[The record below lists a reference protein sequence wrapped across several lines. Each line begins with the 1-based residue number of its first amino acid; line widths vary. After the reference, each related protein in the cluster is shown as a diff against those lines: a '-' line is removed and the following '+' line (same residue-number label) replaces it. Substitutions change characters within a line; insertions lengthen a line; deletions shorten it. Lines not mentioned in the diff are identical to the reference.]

1 MECFMKY
8 LPFLLLTVTF
18 YTQAAPVAT
27 PLNTVADLTEEQIQQ
42 TERQNQQKQAAQNGE
57 KTSVS
62 MTEEELLQRPDLLKN
77 ALDTANAQHNIENIR
92 FLLPLYRR
100 LPAEQQDSVLA
111 RYSEGLVWLADDKHE
126 AAEKLFNEILAE
138 HPDYAPVRLQL
149 ALSQSQ
155 NGKQREAANE
165 LKTLKQTPDLPAPVA
180 QYIDQFDAHLQKSK
194 AWQFNANAYY
204 LQDSNVGRT
213 PEQRTYGYWR
223 FAEPKSA
230 HGVGYE
236 LSAQKTTPIKGHW
249 VARVNA
255 SAYGKFYWDAHDYDD
270 LVTRLEAGPVWRDA
284 KQEVSLLP
292 FYEKRWYG
300 GKAYSYT
307 TGGLMRYSRVLSP
320 KWQVFTAWQ
329 SGYKKHDKRTFLDG
343 ASHLGTVSL
352 LYRTSPYQ
360 YFVVSWGGGEN
371 SAKDKSEAYRF
382 GNLGLGWNRQ
392 WGSQHNLT
400 TSLHG
405 SVQKRQYRAE
415 DFFNIK
421 RNEKEYFTRLSL
433 SHKKLAWRGFEP
445 RLNWTWS
452 HVDSNHF
459 YYKYDNHRVF
469 LDVSKQ
475 FK

>member
-27 PLNTVADLTEEQIQQ
+27 PLNPVADLTEEQIQQ

-111 RYSEGLVWLADDKHE
+111 RYSEGLVLMADDKHE

-223 FAEPKSA
+223 KKP
-230 HGVGYE
+230 
-236 LSAQKTTPIKGHW
+236 
-249 VARVNA
+249 R
-255 SAYGKFYWDAHDYDD
+255 
-270 LVTRLEAGPVWRDA
+270 RLRD
-284 KQEVSLLP
+284 
-292 FYEKRWYG
+292 
-300 GKAYSYT
+300 
-307 TGGLMRYSRVLSP
+307 TGR
-320 KWQVFTAWQ
+320 
-329 SGYKKHDKRTFLDG
+329 
-343 ASHLGTVSL
+343 
-352 LYRTSPYQ
+352 
-360 YFVVSWGGGEN
+360 
-371 SAKDKSEAYRF
+371 
-382 GNLGLGWNRQ
+382 
-392 WGSQHNLT
+392 
-400 TSLHG
+400 
-405 SVQKRQYRAE
+405 
-415 DFFNIK
+415 
-421 RNEKEYFTRLSL
+421 
-433 SHKKLAWRGFEP
+433 RG
-445 RLNWTWS
+445 
-452 HVDSNHF
+452 
-459 YYKYDNHRVF
+459 
-469 LDVSKQ
+469 
-475 FK
+475 